1 MSVTRFCIAETRSA
15 YWKAAG
21 IRRGRGGAWALSLAA
36 RVLLAGWMAACLGA
50 SVSAQAA
57 DLRPE
62 VMNAIRQA
70 AEAASAPAPRYP
82 VAPPAPPARAV
93 PPAAAPPVSP
103 AALPAA
109 PPANVPAKPM
119 PAAGVPRIEGRLQ
132 AADIGLV
139 INTADPYSVAVGEH
153 YIRRRGLKPSQ
164 VLRLALPTGTTLT
177 RDEFEHLRGR
187 IDLRFGRRVQA
198 LALAWTQPY
207 AVECNS
213 ISGALALGFD
223 AALCENSCKPSRPS
237 RYFNASTTQP
247 YTELGIRPSML
258 LAAPSVAAALALI
271 DRGALSDS
279 SLALRGRDPVS
290 VLLLLNNADPAR
302 NVRSQ
307 LYPPAGPVPGMG
319 VTLLVEPTLVLPA
332 GKRMLMVS
340 TGAARLDFPGP
351 LDWVPGGLG
360 DHLTSYGGALDPWH
374 GQSTALEWIASGATA
389 SHGTVS
395 EPCNHLQKFPH
406 PQVLLLHYLQGSTAL
421 EAYWKSVAW
430 PQQALFIGEPLA
442 APFAVPDWAKQ
453 AAPPTASPPSA
464 SPPSASPPSAPPPS
478 APPAAEPPPASAPAA
493 PPAAPASATPPA
505 NVPDPVAPASS
516 ASAPGPAAPGSSS
529 AAPGGGAVLQPR
541 GAQSPGKG

>member
-1 MSVTRFCIAETRSA
+1 M
-15 YWKAAG
+15 
-21 IRRGRGGAWALSLAA
+21 
-36 RVLLAGWMAACLGA
+36 
-50 SVSAQAA
+50 
-57 DLRPE
+57 
-62 VMNAIRQA
+62 
-70 AEAASAPAPRYP
+70 
-82 VAPPAPPARAV
+82 
-93 PPAAAPPVSP
+93 
-103 AALPAA
+103 
-109 PPANVPAKPM
+109 
-119 PAAGVPRIEGRLQ
+119 PRIEGRLQ
-132 AADIGLV
+132 AANIGLV

-153 YIRRRGLKPSQ
+153 YIRRRGLKPAQ
-164 VLRLALPTGTTLT
+164 VLRLALPTGTTIT

-207 AVECNS
+207 AVDCNS

-247 YTELGIRPSML
+247 YTDLGIRPSML
-258 LAAPSVAAALALI
+258 LAAPSVAAAMALI
-271 DRGALSDS
+271 DRGALSDG

-302 NVRSQ
+302 NVRSN

-319 VTLLVEPTLVLPA
+319 VTLRVEPTLVLPA

-453 AAPPTASPPSA
+453 AAPTPAPLPPAPAASPVTPPVPSPA
-464 SPPSASPPSAPPPS
+464 TPPGNAPEPGALPS
-478 APPAAEPPPASAPAA
+478 SAPA
-493 PPAAPASATPPA
+493 PS
-505 NVPDPVAPASS
+505 
-516 ASAPGPAAPGSSS
+516 PAAPGASPTAPSS
-529 AAPGGGAVLQPR
+529 GGTPLPAGKP
-541 GAQSPGKG
+541 SPGQG